1 MKHGNT
7 WALVLAT
14 DDGTGLAG
22 LTTDHRGCSV
32 PKEFCSL
39 NGGHSLLQ
47 ASLMRAQRIVS
58 KRRVCT
64 VVARGHEYYWR
75 STLSPLPAGNVFIQP
90 RNCGTGIGLLL
101 GVLRILQRDPAARI
115 IVFPADHYV
124 CDEKSLS
131 RSLRSAAAA
140 LSRNRDGILWERILL
155 VGITPD
161 SADPEIGYIVPG
173 APAGDGVNH
182 VAQLVEKPTTSAARD
197 LIARGS
203 VWNSF
208 ILAAHGTSL
217 IAHIRKR
224 HRDIV
229 DGMGAAIARDVCRT
243 EGTQGLDGYYQR
255 LPTMDLSRTI
265 VQGAASALCVF
276 PAPAC
281 GWTSL
286 DTPRQVSNALH
297 RLWSEP
303 QRGPLFGTPHVS
315 AFVNLASQY
324 ARCARESTETVGT
337 TTETEHIATAAIR
350 RTGNLG

>member
-1 MKHGNT
+1 MRHRNT

-22 LTTDHRGCSV
+22 LTTDHRGRSV
-32 PKEFCSL
+32 PKQFCSL

-47 ASLMRAQRIVS
+47 ASLIRARRIVS
-58 KRRVCT
+58 KGRVCT
-64 VVARGHEYYWR
+64 VVARSHEYYWR
-75 STLSPLPAGNVFIQP
+75 STLSSLPAGNVFIQP
-90 RNCGTGIGLLL
+90 RDCGTAIGLLL
-101 GVLRILQRDPAARI
+101 GVSRILRRDPVARI
-115 IVFPADHYV
+115 VVIPADHYV
-124 CDEKSLS
+124 CDDKSLT
-131 RSLRSAAAA
+131 RSVRSAAAA
-140 LSRNRDGILWERILL
+140 LSRDREGILWERIML

-182 VAQLVEKPTTSAARD
+182 VVQVVEKPTTSVARD

-203 VWNSF
+203 VWNSS
-208 ILAAHGTSL
+208 ILAAHGTSI
-217 IAHIRKR
+217 IAHIRER

-243 EGTQGLDGYYQR
+243 EGTRGLDEYYER
-255 LPTMDLSRTI
+255 LPTMDLSRAI
-265 VQGAASALCVF
+265 VQGAESALCVF
-276 PAPAC
+276 RAPAC
-281 GWTSL
+281 GWTNL

-303 QRGPLFGTPHVS
+303 HRGPPFGTPHVS

-324 ARCARESTETVGT
+324 ARCARESTE
-337 TTETEHIATAAIR
+337 
-350 RTGNLG
+350 RTGT